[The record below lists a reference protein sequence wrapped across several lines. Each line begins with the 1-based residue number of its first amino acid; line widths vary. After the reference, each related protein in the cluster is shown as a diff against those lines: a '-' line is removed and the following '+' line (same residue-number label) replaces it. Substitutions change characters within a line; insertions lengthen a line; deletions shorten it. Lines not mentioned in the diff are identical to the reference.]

1 MNRVIDTSH
10 QEVACNQESELLSSG
25 GEKIL
30 KFLLNI
36 LNGKLYKLMSRC
48 F

>member
-10 QEVACNQESELLSSG
+10 QEVACNQEFEFL
-25 GEKIL
+25 EE
-30 KFLLNI
+30 FLLEE
-36 LNGKLYKLMSRC
+36 KR